1 MMLAIF
7 SLPGLAIGD
16 TFPEEAVSAVKVVN
30 GFSLNGISLLEINC
44 LEASG
49 KNVCFS
55 GAGLLSVI
63 AVTSSVREM
72 YFQKTARFVKRM
84 INFNP
89 FGKMAALNSEKELAG
104 GKLFISSIMPN
115 TFLFM
120 ALSSM
125 YTCLF

>member
-16 TFPEEAVSAVKVVN
+16 TFPDEAVSAVKVVN
-30 GFSLNGISLLEINC
+30 GFSLNGISLFEINC

-49 KNVCFS
+49 KNVYFS

-72 YFQKTARFVKRM
+72 YFQ
-84 INFNP
+84 
-89 FGKMAALNSEKELAG
+89 
-104 GKLFISSIMPN
+104 
-115 TFLFM
+115 
-120 ALSSM
+120 
-125 YTCLF
+125 